1 MIEGTQLGSY
11 CLRRDHRWYAESLL
25 QALCEQLDL
34 FSCTCLTMQITD
46 VYTSNRMLHKV
57 VLTINYLCHIPCSFA
72 TTDVHFHALKQC
84 LAHGVDLVTPSYP
97 CPQFLKLGK
106 EAAARGITV
115 ICEQGCDPGIDHM
128 LAMEYIDRVH
138 AQGGKVREKS
148 ALEGIQL
155 SPFIYSL

>member
-1 MIEGTQLGSY
+1 MIEGTHLGSY

-34 FSCTCLTMQITD
+34 FSCTCLTRSQMCKQATECSI
-46 VYTSNRMLHKV
+46 KV

>member
-1 MIEGTQLGSY
+1 M
-11 CLRRDHRWYAESLL
+11 
-25 QALCEQLDL
+25 
-34 FSCTCLTMQITD
+34 
-46 VYTSNRMLHKV
+46 
-57 VLTINYLCHIPCSFA
+57 
-72 TTDVHFHALKQC
+72 HFHALKQC

-128 LAMEYIDRVH
+128 LAMEYIDRLH

-148 ALEGIQL
+148 ALIGHCLCIMCSCSHTAATACSYMACL
-155 SPFIYSL
+155 YKVL